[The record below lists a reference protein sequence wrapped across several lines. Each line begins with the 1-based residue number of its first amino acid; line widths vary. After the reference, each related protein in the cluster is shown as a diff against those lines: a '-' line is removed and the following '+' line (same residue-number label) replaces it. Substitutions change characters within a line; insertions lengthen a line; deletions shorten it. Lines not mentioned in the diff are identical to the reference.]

1 MAVYWCTEALP
12 MAVTALLP
20 IVLFPVFSI
29 MRSREVSIQYLN
41 DGTML
46 LLGTLVVAVAVEH
59 WNLHKRI
66 ALRMLYP
73 IRVRPPLLMLGFM
86 CVTAFLSMWISNT
99 ATTAMM
105 VPIIQAVL
113 QQLHYREEEVQEHT
127 PVERVE
133 EQRELVVVN
142 GSGVYEETVP
152 IEEAAEKRRICK
164 GMMLSVCYAASI
176 RGTATLT
183 GTGANLVLQGQMN
196 HFRKTWGCGVRRS
209 EEEEAM
215 FRVVRDE
222 LRQLG
227 PISFGEGS
235 VLVLFLLLILLWFTR
250 DPGFTTGWARSL
262 LSNNTGYVN
271 DATLAVFIA
280 VLMFILPS
288 QAPRLSL
295 FFPCP
300 RTGVRIV
307 PYVLGLF
314 EGKKL
319 PVMGQPAQSLIKRE
333 LAREESNSAKQ
344 TTLSLKP
351 CQHQSLTHL
360 EMKLFLKTLRKLKNG
375 IILFCTPFLL
385 LPLPVLIRTKEA
397 GCAYV
402 ILLMAVYWCTEALPM
417 AVTAL
422 LPVVLFPVF
431 GIMRSREVSIQYL
444 NDTTMLCLG
453 TLVVALAVEHWNLHK
468 RLALRMLYLTGV
480 RPPLLMLSFMCV
492 TAFLSMWT
500 NTMAASAMIT
510 PIVQAVLQQLHYR
523 EEERGEEQRELV
535 VVNGSGVYE
544 ETVPFEEAA
553 EKRRICK
560 GMKLSVCYAASIGG
574 TATLTATGANL
585 VLQGQMNQ
593 LFPTNGDVITF
604 TSWFTFAFP
613 NMIIMLFISWFWLQF
628 IAMGLNFRKTWGCGV
643 RRSEEEVA
651 MFRVVRDELRQL
663 GSISFGEGSVL
674 VLFLLLILLWFTRD
688 PGFTTGWARSL
699 LGNNAGYVNDATVA
713 VFIAV
718 LMFILPSQPPRLSLF
733 FPCPHTE
740 SQTSPVPPVL
750 LNWKVVQ
757 AKMPWDLLLLLGG
770 GFALAK
776 GCEVSGLSRW
786 MGIQMTPLQTIPP
799 WATVIILCLLI
810 SIFTEFTSNVAAVT
824 LFLPILASMSQSFG
838 LNPLYLIVPC
848 TLSASFAFML
858 PVATPVNAIVF
869 SYGDLQASDMA
880 KAGIGMN
887 IIGILCCT
895 LAINTWGRAVFIL
908 DSFPTWANITS
919 V

>member
-1 MAVYWCTEALP
+1 
-12 MAVTALLP
+12 
-20 IVLFPVFSI
+20 
-29 MRSREVSIQYLN
+29 
-41 DGTML
+41 
-46 LLGTLVVAVAVEH
+46 
-59 WNLHKRI
+59 
-66 ALRMLYP
+66 
-73 IRVRPPLLMLGFM
+73 
-86 CVTAFLSMWISNT
+86 
-99 ATTAMM
+99 
-105 VPIIQAVL
+105 
-113 QQLHYREEEVQEHT
+113 
-127 PVERVE
+127 
-133 EQRELVVVN
+133 
-142 GSGVYEETVP
+142 
-152 IEEAAEKRRICK
+152 
-164 GMMLSVCYAASI
+164 
-176 RGTATLT
+176 
-183 GTGANLVLQGQMN
+183 
-196 HFRKTWGCGVRRS
+196 
-209 EEEEAM
+209 
-215 FRVVRDE
+215 
-222 LRQLG
+222 
-227 PISFGEGS
+227 
-235 VLVLFLLLILLWFTR
+235 
-250 DPGFTTGWARSL
+250 
-262 LSNNTGYVN
+262 
-271 DATLAVFIA
+271 
-280 VLMFILPS
+280 
-288 QAPRLSL
+288 
-295 FFPCP
+295 
-300 RTGVRIV
+300 
-307 PYVLGLF
+307 
-314 EGKKL
+314 
-319 PVMGQPAQSLIKRE
+319 
-333 LAREESNSAKQ
+333 
-344 TTLSLKP
+344 
-351 CQHQSLTHL
+351 
-360 EMKLFLKTLRKLKNG
+360 
-375 IILFCTPFLL
+375 
-385 LPLPVLIRTKEA
+385 
-397 GCAYV
+397 
-402 ILLMAVYWCTEALPM
+402 MAVYWCTEALPM

-535 VVNGSGVYE
+535 MVNGSGVYE

-919 V
+919 EAGCAYVILLMAVYWCTEALPMAVTALLPVVLFPVFGIMRSREVGVQYLNDATMLLLGTLVVAVAVEHWNLHKRIALRVLYLAGLRPPLLMLGFMCVTAFLSMWISNTATTAMMVPIIQAVLQQLHYREEEVQEHTPVERVEEQRELVVVNGLGVYKETVPIEEAAEKRRICKGMMLSVCYAASIGGTATLTGTGANLVLQGQMNHFAFPNMILMLFISWFWLQFMFMGLNFRKTWGCGVRRSEEEEAMFRVVRDELRQLGPISFGEGSVLVLFLLLILLWFTRDPSFTTGWARRLLSNDAG